1 LPFGDS
7 VIDEKAMRH
16 AGVYAL
22 ASVGIVTMASACAS
36 RHNADASAP
45 NVESRT
51 IEATNTSL
59 PASTAEPGGAGDS
72 DDDLTPASGAGEPRG
87 EAAGDCPM
95 QMREAELSA
104 LPAMG
109 GVALVFT
116 THNPSALDELRRR
129 ALALHD
135 AYVRGLRPAAGT
147 PNDPAART
155 AIETSVDYVD
165 ELDGAR
171 IEVRAIHQNDV
182 DELRRRLQSDIRA
195 MTDQRACPALG
206 GSSAAAPGATSP

>member
-1 LPFGDS
+1 LPFGDGA
-7 VIDEKAMRH
+7 IDEEAMRH

-45 NVESRT
+45 IVESRS
-51 IEATNTSL
+51 IEATNASL
-59 PASTAEPGGAGDS
+59 PASTAESGGASDS
-72 DDDLTPASGAGEPRG
+72 DDELTPASGPAERG
-87 EAAGDCPM
+87 EAASDCPM

-109 GVALVFT
+109 GVAFVFT
-116 THNPSALDELRRR
+116 TQNPSALDELRRR

-147 PNDPAART
+147 ANDPATRT

-165 ELDGAR
+165 ERDGAR
-171 IEVRAIHQNDV
+171 IEVRAIHQSDV
-182 DELRRRLQSDIRA
+182 DELRGRLQSDIKA
-195 MTDQRACPALG
+195 MTDQRVCPALR
-206 GSSAAAPGATSP
+206 GSSAAARGATSP